1 MSNTPK
7 RAALMFTFMMLLQ
20 VVAPAYAMETEERPD
35 VHIDAVIDLDLLSTV
50 GISPSADLGHGWFA
64 AEDGGGTITLLNRD
78 AQVVPA
84 ESWSAWTGQ
93 STPLSGWHVLT
104 HTYPIPTEWREELAQ
119 SGIDCFSYLPPNGL
133 HCDLSGQTTSQLI
146 QLNVDGIVKMDATD
160 KLREDLVNAVSG
172 TIDFSPVAYAKKDM
186 AILDLMLSGDKL
198 PEGIEERKDIVVD
211 SHSGRFT
218 TVTAQ
223 TSGIVWLANHGAVE
237 FIDLRYIPQLFN
249 TVAATII
256 QADDIQDGT
265 KMSNANATWNGL
277 DGSGIIVTVGDTG
290 LDNGVNNSA
299 MHPDFADHIKD
310 IVSLPLPPSSCS
322 WASPTNPGPSC
333 DDGAIDD
340 NGHGTHVAGSVL
352 GDGTHS
358 NGGIVGIAKEAQLI
372 VHSIEQGGG
381 LGGIPNNMNDMFQ
394 PAYDNGSRIHTN
406 SWGSCGGWNGVT
418 CTIYGLYTTRSAQID
433 TSANSLTDMV
443 MMFAA
448 GNDASDANGDGE
460 RDDDSVIFEAI
471 SKNVITIGASE
482 TYRPSNGSNADNW
495 SGMAGFSSRGPADDG
510 RYKPDFSTPGT
521 HILSTK
527 SRSAGNCGWGSH
539 NASYCYMGGTSM
551 ATPLAA
557 GATALMI
564 QHLEQNRGHNA
575 PTSALIKAIYAATA
589 HDMMGQYTTPANNGA
604 AESAPNVHEG
614 FGLLDMWAAMNASFV
629 ADESLSTTDDRGWS
643 LNVPANAPDLRF
655 GLAYNDPAAS
665 SSSSTQLVN
674 DLDLAVKDPSGTWT
688 NLSDNL
694 NNMRV
699 LNFASPAQGTWEV
712 HVVGTSVPTG
722 PQFFSLAINA
732 EYDLVNLTQ
741 DADFDGTV
749 DESDDCAF
757 TFGTSLHD
765 RRGCPDSDGDGYSD
779 VSSNWTLANGAD
791 ALPSDNTQWADQ
803 DGDGFGDNPSG
814 NEPDACPTFVGTST
828 ADRYG
833 CLDSDGDTYS
843 SPDAGWTTAQGA
855 DSCPT
860 VFGSSSQDRTGC
872 PDADADGYSDPDP
885 TGTNGPVWW
894 VSDGADA
901 FATDSSQ
908 WNDTDSDGY
917 GDNPPPASNPDGCPS
932 IAGTSTADRLG
943 CLDTDGDGYSDPDA
957 TWNASANGADA
968 FPTDVTQWADSDGDG
983 YGDNAT
989 GNNADDCPNVS
1000 GTSTELGRLGCTDT
1014 DGDGYADPTADYSV
1028 ADGADAF
1035 RLDSTQWS
1043 DTDGDGFGDNA
1054 AGNQPDL
1061 CPTVAGTST
1070 RDRHGC
1076 PDSDGDGSSDE
1087 DLNGTNGPVWS
1098 ISDGADV
1105 WPSDSTQW
1113 SDTDS
1118 DGYGDNPGG
1127 TTPDACINDA
1137 GTSTSDRYGC
1147 PDSDGDTYS
1156 DPDAGWGAA
1165 EGADAYPADI
1175 LRWSDADLDGV
1186 ADQIDDACPLYA
1198 GTSTIDRIGCPD
1210 TDGDGVS
1217 DPDAN
1222 WTVDNGSDAFK
1233 TDPTQVSDADG
1244 DGFGDNASGTL
1255 ADDCPTQNGNSWQ
1268 NGTLGC
1274 TDLDQD
1280 GWADQEDSHPNDIT
1294 QWSDI
1299 DNDGYGDNPGGT
1311 TPDACPGV
1319 AGNSTNGNRYGCLDT
1334 DGDGWDDANDA
1345 LPNEPGQWLD
1355 QDGDGYGDNAT
1366 GPQPDACPGVPGNS
1380 TLDRFGCPD
1389 DDGDGMSNMS
1399 DAFPNDPTR
1408 SQDSDSDGID
1418 DLQDNCVLVPG
1429 NSTQDRIGCRDT
1441 DGDGYSDP
1449 TIAGGNDIDWNES
1462 NGADALPLEPTQWA
1476 DQDGDGYGD
1485 NATGVLPD
1493 ACPTEYGLS
1502 NVDVYGCPD
1511 GDNDG
1516 SSQGNDA
1523 FPDDPTQWADQDG
1536 DGYGDNPNG
1545 TQPDACP
1552 TVVGTSSTDRF
1563 GCPDDDSDGVSDQ
1576 SDLWL
1581 GDATQWYD
1589 TDEDGYGDNPDG
1601 TDGDGCP
1608 TTYGTS
1614 NLGTTRGCPDADN
1627 DGYGDDEDK
1636 FPYEQSQWSDQD
1648 GDGWGDNESAGAF
1661 KPDHWP
1667 SDPARNSA
1675 EGSMECTTID
1685 EIDIVG
1691 GGWFNFQCTVTTE
1704 IEEVTVRVEWQAMS
1718 AITASSQTQVI
1729 TFTPNSGGSQTITF
1743 DGVARYA
1750 GTYQLVLVAKEPG
1763 SDIAMDTVSISLQAF
1778 DSNIVIEE
1786 DNSADQSLLSALM
1799 ENAIVQAALG
1809 GLVLFFLMG
1818 MLVIRGNASK
1828 KKAAEE
1834 RLERARDLVS
1844 QRLERSANAGV
1855 DPRRQA
1861 FGFGG
1866 RVPPPPPGM
1875 G

>member
-1 MSNTPK
+1 MTNTRRV
-7 RAALMFTFMMLLQ
+7 RAVTFSALMLIQ
-20 VVAPAYAMETEERPD
+20 VLAPITYAAPSLAPESEVNTD
-35 VHIDAVIDLDLLSTV
+35 VDLDLLSSIGLV
-50 GISPSADLGHGWFA
+50 PSYEAANGWFEA
-64 AEDGGGTITLLNRD
+64 DEGVGEINLLYRDMSVVAVEDW
-78 AQVVPA
+78 A
-84 ESWSAWTGQ
+84 AWTGQ
-93 STPLSGWHVLT
+93 GTNLNGWYVLT
-104 HTYPIPTEWREELAQ
+104 HEMPIPTEWFYELEDA
-119 SGIDCFSYLPPNGL
+119 GIDCFTFMPPNGFQCEL
-133 HCDLSGQTTSQLI
+133 QGHSTEQLAKLEVEGLV
-146 QLNVDGIVKMDATD
+146 QLDAVD
-160 KLREDLVNAVSG
+160 KLREDLVRGVLGLQKNHFNPYSVEGKAIVSIVLSG
-172 TIDFSPVAYAKKDM
+172 TE
-186 AILDLMLSGDKL
+186 L
-198 PEGIEERKDIVVD
+198 PEGFEARDDIVLD
-211 SHSGRFT
+211 SHTGRFA
-218 TVTAQ
+218 TAVAE
-223 TSGIVWLANHGAVE
+223 TSGIEWLASNGAIE
-237 FIDLRYIPQLFN
+237 WMETNPHFKLNND
-249 TVAATII
+249 VAATII
-256 QADDIQDGT
+256 HADDLW
-265 KMSNANATWNGL
+265 NASFMTARDASWGDL
-277 DGSGIIVTVGDTG
+277 DGSGIVVTVGDTG

-299 MHPDFADHIKD
+299 THPDFKDHIKG
-310 IVSLPLPPSSCS
+310 ILSFPIPSSSCS
-322 WASPTNPGPSC
+322 WGAGGPGSC
-333 DDGAIDD
+333 DDGANDD
-340 NGHGTHVAGSVL
+340 HGHGTHVAGSVL
-352 GDGTHS
+352 GDGS
-358 NGGIVGIAKEAQLI
+358 IWPDVKGMAPEAQLL
-372 VHSIEQGGG
+372 VHALEHSGT
-381 LGGIPNNMNDMFQ
+381 LAPIPNDIGDMFDL
-394 PAYDNGSRIHTN
+394 AVANGSRVHTN
-406 SWGSCGGWNGVT
+406 SWGSPVSGM
-418 CTIYGLYTTRSAQID
+418 YTTTSMQADMSALEHDNLVIMF
-433 TSANSLTDMV
+433 SAANEGTD
-443 MMFAA
+443 
-448 GNDASDANGDGE
+448 GDGDGKIDE
-460 RDDDSVIFEAI
+460 DSMGSPATA
-471 SKNVITIGASE
+471 KNVISIGASE
-482 TYRPSNGSNADNW
+482 NFRSNATGSWPAWASNNI
-495 SGMAGFSSRGPADDG
+495 SGMATFSSRGPTDDG
-510 RYKPDFSTPGT
+510 RLKPDFSAPGT
-521 HILSTK
+521 NILSTR
-527 SRSAGNCGWGSH
+527 SRDPGAGGSGDYTFM
-539 NASYCYMGGTSM
+539 SGTSM
-551 ATPLAA
+551 ATPVSA
-557 GATALMI
+557 GATALLL
-564 QHLEQNRGHNA
+564 QHLIENA
-575 PTSALIKAIYAATA
+575 NHTDPSSALVKGIFAATSV
-589 HDMMGQYTTPANNGA
+589 DMIGQYNDATDGA
-604 AESAPNVHEG
+604 GQTAPNNHEG
-614 FGLLDMWAAMNASFV
+614 WGRLNLSSAISASFV
-629 ADESLSTTDDRGWS
+629 DRESLSTGDERGWS
-643 LNVPANAPDLRF
+643 VTVPNAAPTMQIMLS
-655 GLAYNDPAAS
+655 YNDATS
-665 SSSSTQLVN
+665 SPVVSANLVN
-674 DLDLAVKDPSGTWT
+674 DVDLAVKAPDGTWT
-688 NLSDNL
+688 NLSDSTNNL
-694 NNMRV
+694 KG
-699 LNFASPAQGTWEV
+699 LTFASPAQGVWEI
-712 HVVGTSVPTG
+712 HILGTSVSVG
-722 PQFFSLAINA
+722 PQFFSVAVNSGYA
-732 EYDLVNLTQ
+732 MVNLTQ
-741 DADFDGTV
+741 DADLDGTI
-749 DESDDCAF
+749 DEDDECAF
-757 TFGTSLHD
+757 TFGTSSID
-765 RRGCPDSDGDGYSD
+765 RLGCPDTDGDGYSD
-779 VSSNWTLANGAD
+779 PSFNWTLANGAD
-791 ALPSDNTQWADQ
+791 AFINDSTQWADQ
-803 DGDGFGDNPSG
+803 DGDGYGDNPSG
-814 NEPDACPTFVGTST
+814 TTPDSCTNTVGTSSG
-828 ADRYG
+828 DRYG
-833 CLDSDGDTYS
+833 CVDSDNDTYS
-843 SPDAGWTTAQGA
+843 DPETTLGGWTIIQGA
-855 DSCPT
+855 DGCKD
-860 VFGSSSQDRTGC
+860 VFGTSSNDRNGC
-872 PDADADGYSDPDP
+872 PDDDGDGYSDPDP
-885 TGTNGPVWW
+885 TGANGPVWS

-901 FATDSSQ
+901 FTGDSTQ
-908 WNDTDSDGY
+908 WVDTDGDGY
-917 GDNPPPASNPDGCPS
+917 GDNPPPATLGDGCPNNS
-932 IAGTSTADRLG
+932 GTSTQDRYG
-943 CLDTDGDGYSDPDA
+943 CTDSDGDGYSDPDA

-968 FPTDVTQWADSDGDG
+968 FPSDNTQWADADGDG
-983 YGDNAT
+983 YGDNSS
-989 GNNADDCPNVS
+989 GNDADDCPNVS

-1035 RLDSTQWS
+1035 RFDITQWS

-1054 AGNQPDL
+1054 TGNQPDL
-1061 CPTVAGTST
+1061 CPTVPGTST

-1087 DLNGTNGPVWS
+1087 DLTGTNGPVWS

-1113 SDTDS
+1113 NDIDS

-1175 LRWSDADLDGV
+1175 LRWSDADLDGI

-1198 GTSTIDRIGCPD
+1198 GNSTIDRIGCPD

-1244 DGFGDNASGTL
+1244 DGFGDNASGNL

-1418 DLQDNCVLVPG
+1418 DLQDNCILVPG

-1449 TIAGGNDIDWNES
+1449 TIAGGNDIDWNAS
-1462 NGADALPLEPTQWA
+1462 NGADALPLEPTQWE

-1485 NATGVLPD
+1485 NAAGVLPD

-1502 NVDVYGCPD
+1502 NIDVYGCPD

-1552 TVVGTSSTDRF
+1552 AVVGTSSIDRF

-1589 TDEDGYGDNPDG
+1589 TDEDGYGDNPNG

-1614 NLGTTRGCPDADN
+1614 NLGATRGCPDADN
-1627 DGYGDDEDK
+1627 DGYGDEEDE

-1675 EGSMECTTID
+1675 EGSMECTSID
-1685 EIDIVG
+1685 DIDIVG

-1704 IEEVTVRVEWQAMS
+1704 IEEVTVRVEWQAIS
-1718 AITASSQTQVI
+1718 AITASSQTQVM

-1743 DGVARYA
+1743 DGVVRYA

-1786 DNSADQSLLSALM
+1786 DNSADQSLLSSLM

-1818 MLVIRGNASK
+1818 MLVIRGNANK

-1834 RLERARDLVS
+1834 RLERARELVS

-1855 DPRRQA
+1855 DPRRHA